1 MSLILKVPTHL
12 DGRNP
17 IVGRY
22 TARELV
28 PVVAGVFGAAGV
40 LGQPHLLL
48 PARVGEALAVAL
60 LGGATG
66 LVRPSDRSLVAW
78 GRLAATHLL
87 GERTSV
93 WAPPSAPASLASAVP
108 TPGALRPPHLAR
120 AMGAGTPAPVP
131 PPSAPSRSSGGA
143 PRPVRRPATPAH
155 PFVPVEITA
164 DTIAFGDGRR
174 CAVLECSGA
183 TVEGLDVEQQRA
195 LHAAYHAFVLGL
207 SFPVQMLL
215 CADPV
220 DLASYAARRGARLV
234 GRPLAVRRLGSADA
248 AYMRRTLA
256 HLGALD
262 QRVYV
267 VIPDTAG
274 PTPAL
279 SALDGAGH
287 LALLRPRHR
296 EEAAR
301 RARDQVAGQA
311 GDAAS
316 RLLTERCAA
325 IREGLA
331 SAGVHAWRLDTP
343 ALQQLYYRRLCP
355 RTARL
360 QPFDQGHAVAV
371 TTARVLF
378 DQVTPDADDE
388 SEEDDD
394 ETDDADDT

>member
-22 TARELV
+22 TARDLV

-40 LGQPHLLL
+40 LGQPHLL
-48 PARVGEALAVAL
+48 PAARVGEALVVAL
-60 LGGATG
+60 LGGAIG
-66 LVRPSDRSLVAW
+66 LVRPGGRSLLAW

-87 GERTSV
+87 GERIAT
-93 WAPPSAPASLASAVP
+93 WAPPSSPASTAP
-108 TPGALRPPHLAR
+108 RGAPLRPPHLAR
-120 AMGAGTPAPVP
+120 AAGAPPAPPTPSLP
-131 PPSAPSRSSGGA
+131 PRDA
-143 PRPVRRPATPAH
+143 PRSVRRPVTPAH
-155 PFVPVEITA
+155 PFVPVEIAA

-183 TVEGLDVEQQRA
+183 TVEGMDTEQQQA

-207 SFPVQMLL
+207 SFPVQILI

-220 DLASYAARRGARLV
+220 DLGPYAARRTARLS
-234 GRPLAVRRLGSADA
+234 GRPLAVRRMGSADA
-248 AYMRRTLA
+248 AYMRRALA
-256 HLGALD
+256 HVDALD

-267 VIPDTAG
+267 VIPDASG
-274 PTPAL
+274 PTPSVL
-279 SALDGAGH
+279 EGAGP
-287 LALLRPRHR
+287 LALRRSR
-296 EEAAR
+296 RRAAAG
-301 RARDQVAGQA
+301 RARDQRAA
-311 GDAAS
+311 PDGDATS
-316 RLLTERCAA
+316 RLLAERCAA

-343 ALQQLYYRRLCP
+343 ALRQLYYRRLCP

-360 QPFDQGHAVAV
+360 QPFDRGHAAPVVIAQ
-371 TTARVLF
+371 VLF
-378 DQVTPDADDE
+378 DQATPNADDE

-394 ETDDADDT
+394 DADDA

>member
-60 LGGATG
+60 LGSATG
-66 LVRPSDRSLVAW
+66 LVRPGGRSLLAW
-78 GRLAATHLL
+78 GRRAATHLL
-87 GERTSV
+87 GTRTSA
-93 WAPPSAPASLASAVP
+93 WTPPSTPTSTAPH
-108 TPGALRPPHLAR
+108 GAPLRPPHLTLATGTGT
-120 AMGAGTPAPVP
+120 GASASP
-131 PPSAPSRSSGGA
+131 PPASPASSDNA
-143 PRPVRRPATPAH
+143 PRPVRRPASSGH
-155 PFVPVEITA
+155 PFIPAEIA
-164 DTIAFGDGRR
+164 AGAIAFADGRR

-183 TVEGLDVEQQRA
+183 TVEGLDVEQQQT

-207 SFPVQMLL
+207 SFPVQILV

-220 DLASYAARRGARLV
+220 DLGSYAVRRMARLA

-248 AYMRRTLA
+248 AYMRRALA
-256 HLGALD
+256 QVDALD

-267 VIPDTAG
+267 VIPDASG
-274 PTPAL
+274 PTPSVL
-279 SALDGAGH
+279 EGAGP
-287 LALLRPRHR
+287 LALLR
-296 EEAAR
+296 AR
-301 RARDQVAGQA
+301 RRAAAAWAHDQRAAQD
-311 GDAAS
+311 GDATS
-316 RLLTERCAA
+316 RLLAERCAA
-325 IREGLA
+325 VREGLA

-343 ALQQLYYRRLCP
+343 ALRQLYYRRLCP

-360 QPFDQGHAVAV
+360 QPVDQGHAAPV

-378 DQVTPDADDE
+378 AQAPPDADDE

-394 ETDDADDT
+394 ETDDADEA

>member
-22 TARELV
+22 TARDLV

-40 LGQPHLLL
+40 LGQAHLPP

-66 LVRPSDRSLVAW
+66 LVRPGGRSLVAW

-87 GERTSV
+87 GERIAT
-93 WAPPSAPASLASAVP
+93 WAPPSSPASTAP
-108 TPGALRPPHLAR
+108 PGAPLRPPHLAR
-120 AMGAGTPAPVP
+120 ATGAPPAPP
-131 PPSAPSRSSGGA
+131 TPSRPPRDA
-143 PRPVRRPATPAH
+143 PRSVRRPATSAH
-155 PFVPVEITA
+155 PFVPMEIAA

-183 TVEGLDVEQQRA
+183 TVEGMDAEQQRT

-207 SFPVQMLL
+207 SFPVQILI

-220 DLASYAARRGARLV
+220 DLGPYAARRAARLA

-248 AYMRRTLA
+248 AYMRRALA
-256 HLGALD
+256 QAGALD

-267 VIPDTAG
+267 VIPDAAW
-274 PTPAL
+274 PTPSL
-279 SALDGAGH
+279 EGAGS
-287 LALLRPRHR
+287 LILLRSRR
-296 EEAAR
+296 RRAAAG
-301 RARDQVAGQA
+301 RARDQMAAQD
-311 GDAAS
+311 GDATS
-316 RLLTERCAA
+316 RLLAERCAA

-331 SAGVHAWRLDTP
+331 RAGIHAWRLDTA
-343 ALQQLYYRRLCP
+343 ALQHVYYRRLCP

-360 QPFDQGHAVAV
+360 QPFDRGHAAPVA
-371 TTARVLF
+371 TAQVLF
-378 DQVTPDADDE
+378 DQVAPNADDE

-394 ETDDADDT
+394 ETDDADDA